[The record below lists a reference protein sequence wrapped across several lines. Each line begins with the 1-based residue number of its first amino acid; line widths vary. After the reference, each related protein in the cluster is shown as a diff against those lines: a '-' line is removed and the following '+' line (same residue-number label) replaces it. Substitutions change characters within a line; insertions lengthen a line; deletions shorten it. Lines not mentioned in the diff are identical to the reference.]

1 MNRNIII
8 NVAIYA
14 VNCQQHRRKYTLLV
28 STTSKYIIQ
37 SIYVLYFNDSS
48 DTLSIS
54 RLVGFDDD
62 DKHTCHHNSVAEGR
76 NSANTV

>member
-62 DKHTCHHNSVAEGR
+62 KHTCHHNSVAEGR